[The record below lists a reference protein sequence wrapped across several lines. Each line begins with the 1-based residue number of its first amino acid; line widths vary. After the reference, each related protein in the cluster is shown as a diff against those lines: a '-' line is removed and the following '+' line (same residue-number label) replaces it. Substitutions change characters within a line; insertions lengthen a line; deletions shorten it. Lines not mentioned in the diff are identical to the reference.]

1 MPNPHCSTMQE
12 TCTKCSSPF
21 MRSFQVLALVYYLQ
35 LSPQLVCTKKRL
47 DISKNGRGWI
57 YDPYLVLQS
66 VELSRAQRFLSSDPD
81 TEDIV
86 KDAKD
91 AAHFT
96 AHVAGMIHTRS
107 AKAWA
112 QQSASRS
119 AEALDQAQSLGE
131 LFGISRG
138 WL

>member
-1 MPNPHCSTMQE
+1 MALRDFHLSAPSAPATSTDSEYFQPKVAE
-12 TCTKCSSPF
+12 AGWWPF
-21 MRSFQVLALVYYLQ
+21 SGCGWFLAT
-35 LSPQLVCTKKRL
+35 P
-47 DISKNGRGWI
+47 
-57 YDPYLVLQS
+57 
-66 VELSRAQRFLSSDPD
+66 RACL
-81 TEDIV
+81 EDIV

-119 AEALDQAQSLGE
+119 AEALDQAQTALKEVERIEAWQSSLGPCAFP
-131 LFGISRG
+131 LCIPWHSRQRRKARHQDFHHDF
-138 WL
+138 L

>member
-1 MPNPHCSTMQE
+1 MMCE
-12 TCTKCSSPF
+12 TFWNWTADFCPSQLHRSS
-21 MRSFQVLALVYYLQ
+21 Q
-35 LSPQLVCTKKRL
+35 
-47 DISKNGRGWI
+47 
-57 YDPYLVLQS
+57 
-66 VELSRAQRFLSSDPD
+66 
-81 TEDIV
+81 DIV

-119 AEALDQAQSLGE
+119 AEALDQAQNLGYLGVE
-131 LFGISRG
+131 
-138 WL
+138 WVVET